1 MTGPHFDLTGRVAV
15 VTGGAR
21 GIGFAV
27 AERLAVAGASI
38 AIVDVDAPGSARAAT
53 RLAESGARAT
63 SFGLDVTNEEQIED
77 MTASVVAQCGSYDIL
92 VCAAGITGRN
102 AFAWETS
109 AEEWRQVLE
118 VNLTGL
124 WLCNRAALGPMRAAN
139 YGRIVNVA
147 SVAGKEGNPKL
158 GPYSAS
164 KAGVIGVTKSLAKEV
179 ADTGIRINSIA
190 PAVIDTPLL
199 DGVSKETI
207 DYMVAKIPV
216 GRVGTP
222 SEVAALVHYVV
233 SDECSFATGACFD
246 ASGGRCTY

>member
-21 GIGFAV
+21 G
-27 AERLAVAGASI
+27 
-38 AIVDVDAPGSARAAT
+38 
-53 RLAESGARAT
+53 
-63 SFGLDVTNEEQIED
+63 
-77 MTASVVAQCGSYDIL
+77 
-92 VCAAGITGRN
+92 
-102 AFAWETS
+102 
-109 AEEWRQVLE
+109 
-118 VNLTGL
+118 
-124 WLCNRAALGPMRAAN
+124 
-139 YGRIVNVA
+139 
-147 SVAGKEGNPKL
+147 
-158 GPYSAS
+158 
-164 KAGVIGVTKSLAKEV
+164 
-179 ADTGIRINSIA
+179 IA

>member
-1 MTGPHFDLTGRVAV
+1 
-15 VTGGAR
+15 
-21 GIGFAV
+21 
-27 AERLAVAGASI
+27 
-38 AIVDVDAPGSARAAT
+38 
-53 RLAESGARAT
+53 
-63 SFGLDVTNEEQIED
+63 
-77 MTASVVAQCGSYDIL
+77 
-92 VCAAGITGRN
+92 
-102 AFAWETS
+102 
-109 AEEWRQVLE
+109 
-118 VNLTGL
+118 
-124 WLCNRAALGPMRAAN
+124 MRAAN